1 MALYLDSAQR
11 DEIETARHYTFL
23 SGVTCNPILVSK
35 AMGSNRVK
43 EEQFL
48 DFISGFAEVVSHPL
62 TEEALHDF
70 KNALEIQK
78 TDNRNTNCLLSSDI

>member
-1 MALYLDSAQR
+1 
-11 DEIETARHYTFL
+11 
-23 SGVTCNPILVSK
+23 
-35 AMGSNRVK
+35 MGSNRVK